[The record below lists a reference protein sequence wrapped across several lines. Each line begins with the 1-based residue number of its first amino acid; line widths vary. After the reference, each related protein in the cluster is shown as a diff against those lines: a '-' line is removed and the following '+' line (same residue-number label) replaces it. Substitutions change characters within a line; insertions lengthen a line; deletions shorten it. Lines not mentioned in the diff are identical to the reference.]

1 MKVQEHPDLL
11 AYWREHVLANL
22 QEIRS
27 SRREVTYMRCLWFG
41 ARPHTGLSRYRSPH
55 GGGRSGLR
63 SWNLRL

>member
-27 SRREVTYMRCLWFG
+27 GRR
-41 ARPHTGLSRYRSPH
+41 
-55 GGGRSGLR
+55 
-63 SWNLRL
+63 